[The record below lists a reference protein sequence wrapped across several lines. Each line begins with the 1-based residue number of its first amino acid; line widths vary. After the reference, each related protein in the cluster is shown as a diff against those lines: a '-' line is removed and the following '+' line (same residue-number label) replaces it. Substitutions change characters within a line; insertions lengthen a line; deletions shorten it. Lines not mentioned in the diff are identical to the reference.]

1 LAKKTSCCGER
12 KEHPLVEYRSD
23 LEDFL
28 GKTMSF
34 LNDPVGVSFCKEF
47 PALFN
52 QAMKTC
58 EARLGAGCFR
68 LPKNGDG
75 PRRPISMALFETIGY
90 IMIESQPTLGENQGL
105 IRSDFQLLLTNQI
118 FIRSTTYVVDSNI
131 SVKKRFEFA
140 EEVIRR
146 IRHA

>member
-12 KEHPLVEYRSD
+12 NEHPLVEYRSD

-68 LPKNGDG
+68 LPKKGRRSKAAYQYG
-75 PRRPISMALFETIGY
+75 PL
-90 IMIESQPTLGENQGL
+90 
-105 IRSDFQLLLTNQI
+105 
-118 FIRSTTYVVDSNI
+118 
-131 SVKKRFEFA
+131 
-140 EEVIRR
+140 
-146 IRHA
+146 

>member
-1 LAKKTSCCGER
+1 
-12 KEHPLVEYRSD
+12 
-23 LEDFL
+23 
-28 GKTMSF
+28 
-34 LNDPVGVSFCKEF
+34 
-47 PALFN
+47 
-52 QAMKTC
+52 
-58 EARLGAGCFR
+58 
-68 LPKNGDG
+68 
-75 PRRPISMALFETIGY
+75 MALFETIGY

-105 IRSDFQLLLTNQI
+105 IRSEFQLLLTNQI

>member
-1 LAKKTSCCGER
+1 
-12 KEHPLVEYRSD
+12 
-23 LEDFL
+23 
-28 GKTMSF
+28 
-34 LNDPVGVSFCKEF
+34 
-47 PALFN
+47 
-52 QAMKTC
+52 
-58 EARLGAGCFR
+58 
-68 LPKNGDG
+68 
-75 PRRPISMALFETIGY
+75 MALFETIGY